1 MKYLLV
7 LIVVGVGLWMLAAR
21 FRKPRDPSKSTDAD
35 GAPHAAP
42 RDGAGAGTGT
52 AKAEPGQMVACRHCG
67 VHLPAEEAI
76 FDGQLPYC
84 GPSHRQA
91 GPR

>member
-21 FRKPRDPSKSTDAD
+21 FRKPRDPSKSTAAD

-67 VHLPAEEAI
+67 VHLPADEAV

>member
-21 FRKPRDPSKSTDAD
+21 LRKPRDPSKSTAAD

-42 RDGAGAGTGT
+42 REGAGAGTGT

-67 VHLPAEEAI
+67 VHLPAEEAV